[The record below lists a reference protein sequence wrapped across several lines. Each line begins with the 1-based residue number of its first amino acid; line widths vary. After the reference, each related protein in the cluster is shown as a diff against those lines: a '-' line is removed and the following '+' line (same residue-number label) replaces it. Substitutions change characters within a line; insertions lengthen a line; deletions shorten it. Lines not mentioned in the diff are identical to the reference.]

1 MVLSFIPMI
10 ITYFIKSSD
19 SNASLGW
26 TQNQHSFTELIIA
39 KQQINN
45 NNMTW
50 KDQISIKDNNIQIHG
65 KQLNL

>member
-10 ITYFIKSSD
+10 IAYFIKPIA

-26 TQNQHSFTELIIA
+26 PQYQHSFTEIYIA
-39 KQQINN
+39 KQKINT

-50 KDQISIKDNNIQIHG
+50 KDQISIEYNHLQIHG
-65 KQLNL
+65 KQLQL

>member
-10 ITYFIKSSD
+10 ITYFIKSRG

-26 TQNQHSFTELIIA
+26 TQNQHSFTEIFIA

-50 KDQISIKDNNIQIHG
+50 KDQISIEDTIFKFMEKN
-65 KQLNL
+65 